1 MSRSAFR
8 LPIAL
13 FTLLT
18 ALSTHASVPPAP
30 VALPQERPLGFTATH
45 AAAEFAL
52 ESRFD
57 AGLNAGEMRAWL
69 ERMASEPNHVSSA
82 HDRANAE
89 FMRDLFQ
96 SWGFDTR
103 IETFKVLYPIP
114 KKVALE
120 LVAPHKIK
128 ATLIEPAL
136 ASDRTS
142 SRTKD
147 ALPPYNVYGADGDVT
162 AEVVYV
168 NYGMPD
174 DYKELARRGVSVEGK
189 IALARYGRGWRG
201 LKPKL
206 AQEHGAIGCLIYSDP
221 KDDGYGAADPYPA
234 GPGRAEHSVQRG
246 SVADMP
252 LYSGDPLTPGVG
264 ATDDAP
270 RLSRAEAKSLLK
282 IPVLPIAWADAKP
295 ILESL
300 GGPLAPRSWRGGL
313 PLAYHLGS
321 GPARAH
327 LTIDSDWA
335 LRPVYDVIATLKG
348 SEFPDEW
355 IIRGNHHDGWVFGAE
370 DPLSGNVA
378 MMGEMKAIGALAA
391 TGWKPRRTLVYAS
404 WDGEEAGLL
413 GSTEWV
419 ETHAQELAAKA
430 VVYVNSDSNSAGFL
444 DMGGS
449 HSLQR
454 LMNQIANGVRDPS
467 SEATVLAKAKARQ
480 IVNGRHGD
488 EEGRH
493 VSELLLKGG
502 DLPLEA
508 LGSGSDFTPFLQH
521 AGIAS
526 LNLGFGDD
534 DPGGVYHSIYDS
546 FDHYIRYN
554 DPDFRYG
561 VTLAQVAGRAMLRLA
576 NADVL
581 PLRAEDFASAVAR
594 YVEEIEATANAM
606 RRESEEEAKLQQLQ
620 VYDLARSHN
629 DPAAP
634 PARETPVPYLNF
646 APLRNAVTQ
655 LAQSA
660 RRFDAMTAALANADA
675 PASQNQLGV
684 ANATLRTLE
693 QSLLADPGLAGRPWY
708 RHVVY
713 APGTFTG
720 YGVKTLPGVRESVEE
735 RQFDDVASAIAQ
747 AESALEDY
755 RSKLDRAVMTL
766 SHLGAE
772 SQSATGMRN

>member
-1 MSRSAFR
+1 MSRLLSR
-8 LPIAL
+8 WSIACL
-13 FTLLT
+13 TLLT
-18 ALSTHASVPPAP
+18 AVSTQAGTANSANLT
-30 VALPQERPLGFTATH
+30 AAESSLLGFTSKSSAT
-45 AAAEFAL
+45 ELAL
-52 ESRFD
+52 EARFD
-57 AGLNAGEMRAWL
+57 SGLNASEMREWL
-69 ERMASEPNHVSSA
+69 EHMAAEPNHVGSN

-89 FMRDLFQ
+89 FMLNLFR
-96 SWGFDTR
+96 SWGFDAR

-114 KKVALE
+114 RKVALE
-120 LVAPHKIK
+120 LVAPRAFK
-128 ATLIEPAL
+128 ATLTEPPVAG
-136 ASDRTS
+136 DRTS

-174 DYKELARRGVSVEGK
+174 DYKELARRGVSVSGK
-189 IALARYGRGWRG
+189 IAIARYGRGWRG

-206 AQEHGAIGCLIYSDP
+206 AQEHGAVGCLIYSDP
-221 KDDGYGAADPYPA
+221 RDDGYGAADPYPA
-234 GPGRAEHSVQRG
+234 GPGRAERSVQRG

-270 RLSRAEAKSLLK
+270 RLTRDQAKSLLK

-313 PLAYHLGS
+313 PFAYHLGS

-327 LTIDSDWA
+327 LTIQSDWD
-335 LRPVYDVIATLKG
+335 LRPVYDVIAVMKG

-355 IIRGNHHDGWVFGAE
+355 VLRGNHHDGWVFGAE
-370 DPLSGNVA
+370 DPLSGNVS

-391 TGWKPRRTLVYAS
+391 TGWKPRRTLVYGS

-419 ETHAQELAAKA
+419 ETHIAELAQKA
-430 VVYVNSDSNSAGFL
+430 VAYVNSDSNSAGFL
-444 DMGGS
+444 GMGGS
-449 HSLQR
+449 HSLQKM
-454 LMNQIANGVRDPS
+454 MNEIAANVRDPS
-467 SEATVLAKAKARQ
+467 SDTSVLAKSRASE
-480 IVNGRHGD
+480 ILSGRHGD
-488 EEGRH
+488 EEGRRTA
-493 VSELLLKGG
+493 EQLLRGG

-508 LGSGSDFTPFLQH
+508 LGSGSDFKPFLQH

-546 FDHYIRYN
+546 YDHYIRFN
-554 DPDFRYG
+554 DPDLRYG

-581 PLRAEDFASAVAR
+581 PLRTEDFATAVSH
-594 YVEEIEATANAM
+594 YVDEIEATAQSM
-606 RRESEEEAKLQQLQ
+606 RHATEEEALLQQMHIYELG
-620 VYDLARSHN
+620 RSHN

-634 PARETPVPYLNF
+634 PSREADVPYINF
-646 APLRNAVTQ
+646 APLRNSAS
-655 LAQSA
+655 LLMQSA
-660 RRFDAMTAALANADA
+660 RRFDNAALSVTRSGGGLSAAQMHALN
-675 PASQNQLGV
+675 S
-684 ANATLRTLE
+684 TLRTLE
-693 QSLLADPGLAGRPWY
+693 QSLLGTPGLAGRPWY

-713 APGTFTG
+713 APGTYTG
-720 YGVKTLPGVRESVEE
+720 YGVKTLPGVREAVEE
-735 RQFDDVASAIAQ
+735 RQFTQVDAAVKQ
-747 AESALEDY
+747 AAEALDAY
-755 RSKLDRAVMTL
+755 RTKLDDTTRLL
-766 SHLGAE
+766 SGA
-772 SQSATGMRN
+772 TP